1 MRRPKRGPALTGAGW
16 LSLGLA
22 AAIFVL
28 SFRLFLTL
36 F

>member
-1 MRRPKRGPALTGAGW
+1 MRRPKQGPVLTGRGW
-16 LSLGLA
+16 LGLVLA
-22 AAIFVL
+22 AVIFVL